1 MVRNFTADQ
10 IGDSFLAKL
19 ITPYENVVGINSW
32 NIIAGVSNSN
42 TIGTL
47 TMSAGSNVVTGYRT
61 NLDLVIGDKIIVG
74 NVEFE
79 VASIVSSSVFT
90 ITTPPQFSGTGLKF
104 YKPLDED
111 NFFDYE
117 FRWSQEPVNSDG
129 GIMSEFRP
137 LNNGTNPTDIL
148 GLAFDPLKPLWITV
162 RFTVNRL
169 STAHT
174 VSLLSLTFNIE
185 TISGEIISCPQY
197 CTDCTDPYAMNG
209 CANIIVECDDNLFNP
224 YALSKP
230 TNLYKQISDLST
242 NMFGHMVKYFRVE
255 ADQRSRDVILMEY
268 SLYSVKESGEFKI
281 MVPGNEMPSN
291 EFKFDVYGMGF
302 EDFEIHITRT
312 QFELAFGAN
321 KNPRTRDYLYFP
333 LMNRMYEV
341 SAVSFADEFN
351 MNLTYWRVMLRKYE
365 NRTSSIHTDTQI
377 EQEVNDLIT
386 GIDEVFGEEI
396 QQEYT
401 QVTKPEQYQTVFNI
415 VGDGIRDRV
424 HNNLT
429 ILDTEIRNKWTI
441 ISKNT
446 YDLSSISDVGI
457 EAVVYKRKSTLA
469 TDESLAVTLWF
480 RPDLSTT
487 NPSAVLLD
495 GLIDNKGLKISTTNE
510 KVFVQINNDIHQFTY
525 NAPVSSAAWYGMVFN
540 LNNKYNQ
547 ISTTVYKLEP
557 GNNLLPNNTTQ
568 NSITNILDE
577 TKSITQYSW
586 ITTKQYSLMPGKI
599 KMTNIRLFKK
609 PIESEQR
616 LNILQQYVVRDN
628 QLATIID
635 NAIPSIQLRRYNQAR

>member
-10 IGDSFLAKL
+10 IGDAFIAKL
-19 ITPYENVVGINSW
+19 ITPYNDVVGINSW

-42 TIGTL
+42 TVGTL

-61 NLDLVIGDKIIVG
+61 NLNLAIGDKIIVG

-79 VASIVSSSVFT
+79 VASIVSSFVFT
-90 ITTPPQFSGTGLKF
+90 VTTPPQFSGTGLKF

-117 FRWSQEPVNSDG
+117 FKWSQEPLNSDG
-129 GIMSEFRP
+129 GVMSEYRP

-148 GLAFDPLKPLWITV
+148 GLTFDPIKPLWITV

-185 TISGEIISCPQY
+185 TVAGEIISCPQY

-209 CANIIVECDDNLFNP
+209 CANIIVDCDENLFNP
-224 YALSKP
+224 YNLTKP
-230 TNLYKQISDLST
+230 TNLYKQMSDLST

-255 ADQRSRDVILMEY
+255 PDQRSRDVILMEY
-268 SLYSVKESGEFKI
+268 SLYNVKETGEFKI
-281 MVPGNEMPSN
+281 MVPDNELPSN
-291 EFKFDVYGMGF
+291 DFKFDIYGMSF
-302 EDFEIHITRT
+302 EDFEIHITAT
-312 QFELAFGAN
+312 QFSSAFGFG
-321 KNPRTRDYLYFP
+321 KSPRARDYMYFP
-333 LMNRMYEV
+333 LNNRMYEV
-341 SAVSFADEFN
+341 TAVTFADEFN
-351 MNLTYWRVMLRKYE
+351 MNMTYWRVMLKKFE
-365 NRTSSIHTDTQI
+365 NKTSSIHTDSAI
-377 EQEVNDLIT
+377 EQELSDLIT
-386 GIDEVFGEEI
+386 GIEEVFGEEI
-396 QQEYT
+396 QQEFA
-401 QVTKPEQYQTVFNI
+401 QVSKPEQYQTVFNT

-469 TDESLAVTLWF
+469 TDENLAVTLWF
-480 RPDLSTT
+480 RPDLSIT

-495 GLIDNKGLKISTTNE
+495 GLIDQKGLKISTTNE
-510 KVFVQINNDIHQFTY
+510 NIFVQINNDTHQFTY
-525 NAPVSSAAWYGMVFN
+525 NTPVSSAAWYGMVFN

-599 KMTNIRLFKK
+599 KITNIRMFKK

>member
-174 VSLLSLTFNIE
+174 ISLLSLTFNIE
-185 TISGEIISCPQY
+185 TVDGEIVSCPQY

-209 CANIIVECDDNLFNP
+209 CANIIVDCDDNLFNP

-230 TNLYKQISDLST
+230 TNLYKQMSDLST

-255 ADQRSRDVILMEY
+255 PDQRSRDVILMEY
-268 SLYSVKESGEFKI
+268 SLYNVKETGEFKI
-281 MVPGNEMPSN
+281 MVPDNELPSN
-291 EFKFDVYGMGF
+291 DFKFDIYGMSF
-302 EDFEIHITRT
+302 EDFEIHVTAT
-312 QFELAFGAN
+312 QFSSAFGFGIS
-321 KNPRTRDYLYFP
+321 PRARDYLYFP
-333 LMNRMYEV
+333 LNNRMYEV
-341 SAVSFADEFN
+341 TAVTFADEFN
-351 MNLTYWRVMLRKYE
+351 MNMTYWRVMLRKYE
-365 NRTSSIHTDTQI
+365 NRTSSIHTDSAV
-377 EQEVNDLIT
+377 EQELSDLIT

-401 QVTKPEQYQTVFNI
+401 QVTKPEQYQTVFNT

-480 RPDLSTT
+480 KPDLSIN

-525 NAPVSSAAWYGMVFN
+525 NAPVSSDAWYGMVFN

>member
-10 IGDSFLAKL
+10 IGDAFIAKL
-19 ITPYENVVGINSW
+19 ITPYNDVVGINSW

-42 TIGTL
+42 TVGTL

-61 NLDLVIGDKIIVG
+61 NLNLAIGDKIIVG

-79 VASIVSSSVFT
+79 VASIVSSFVFT
-90 ITTPPQFSGTGLKF
+90 VTTPPQFSGTGLKF

-117 FRWSQEPVNSDG
+117 FKWSQEPLNSDG
-129 GIMSEFRP
+129 GVMSEYRP

-148 GLAFDPLKPLWITV
+148 GLTFDPLKPLWITV

-185 TISGEIISCPQY
+185 TVAGEIISCPQY

-209 CANIIVECDDNLFNP
+209 CANIIVDCDENLFNP
-224 YALSKP
+224 YNLTKP
-230 TNLYKQISDLST
+230 TNLYKQMSDLST

-255 ADQRSRDVILMEY
+255 PDQRSRDVILMEY
-268 SLYSVKESGEFKI
+268 SLYNVKETGEFKI
-281 MVPGNEMPSN
+281 MVPDNELPSN
-291 EFKFDVYGMGF
+291 DFKFDIYGMSF
-302 EDFEIHITRT
+302 EDFEIHITAT
-312 QFELAFGAN
+312 QFSSAFGFG
-321 KNPRTRDYLYFP
+321 KSPRARDYMYFP
-333 LMNRMYEV
+333 LNNRMYEV
-341 SAVSFADEFN
+341 TAVTFADEFN
-351 MNLTYWRVMLRKYE
+351 MNMTYWRVMLKKFE
-365 NRTSSIHTDTQI
+365 NKTSSIHTDSAI
-377 EQEVNDLIT
+377 EQELSDLIT
-386 GIDEVFGEEI
+386 GIEEVFGEEI
-396 QQEYT
+396 QQEFA
-401 QVTKPEQYQTVFNI
+401 QVSKPEQYQTVFNT

-446 YDLSSISDVGI
+446 YDLSSISDVVI

-469 TDESLAVTLWF
+469 TDENLAVTLWF
-480 RPDLSTT
+480 RPDLSIT

-495 GLIDNKGLKISTTNE
+495 GLIDQKGLKISTTNE
-510 KVFVQINNDIHQFTY
+510 NIFVQINNDTHQFTY
-525 NAPVSSAAWYGMVFN
+525 NTPVSSAAWYGMVFN

-599 KMTNIRLFKK
+599 KITNIRMFKK

>member
-1 MVRNFTADQ
+1 M
-10 IGDSFLAKL
+10 
-19 ITPYENVVGINSW
+19 
-32 NIIAGVSNSN
+32 
-42 TIGTL
+42 
-47 TMSAGSNVVTGYRT
+47 
-61 NLDLVIGDKIIVG
+61 DL
-74 NVEFE
+74 
-79 VASIVSSSVFT
+79 
-90 ITTPPQFSGTGLKF
+90 
-104 YKPLDED
+104 
-111 NFFDYE
+111 
-117 FRWSQEPVNSDG
+117 
-129 GIMSEFRP
+129 
-137 LNNGTNPTDIL
+137 L

-174 VSLLSLTFNIE
+174 LSLLSLTFNIE
-185 TISGEIISCPQY
+185 TVAGEIISCPQY

-209 CANIIVECDDNLFNP
+209 CANIIVDCDENLFNP
-224 YALSKP
+224 YNLTKP
-230 TNLYKQISDLST
+230 TNLYKQMSDLST

-255 ADQRSRDVILMEY
+255 PDQRSRDVILMEY
-268 SLYSVKESGEFKI
+268 SLYNVKETGEFKI
-281 MVPGNEMPSN
+281 MVPDNELPSN
-291 EFKFDVYGMGF
+291 DFKFDIYGMSF
-302 EDFEIHITRT
+302 EDFEIHVTAT
-312 QFELAFGAN
+312 QFSSAFGFG
-321 KNPRTRDYLYFP
+321 KSPRARDYLYFP
-333 LMNRMYEV
+333 LNNRMYEV
-341 SAVSFADEFN
+341 TAVTFADEFN
-351 MNLTYWRVMLRKYE
+351 MNMTYWRVMLKKFE
-365 NRTSSIHTDTQI
+365 NRTSSIHTDSAI
-377 EQEVNDLIT
+377 EQELSDLIT

-401 QVTKPEQYQTVFNI
+401 QVSKPEQYQTVFNT

-424 HNNLT
+424 HNNLS

-469 TDESLAVTLWF
+469 TDENLAVTLWF
-480 RPDLSTT
+480 RPDLSAA

-495 GLIDNKGLKISTTNE
+495 GLIDQKGLKISTTNE
-510 KVFVQINNDIHQFTY
+510 NIFVQINNDTHQFTY

-586 ITTKQYSLMPGKI
+586 ITTKQYALMPGKI
-599 KMTNIRLFKK
+599 KMTNIRMFKK

-616 LNILQQYVVRDN
+616 LNVLQQYVVRDN

>member
-10 IGDSFLAKL
+10 IGDAFIAKL
-19 ITPYENVVGINSW
+19 ITPYNDVVGINSW
-32 NIIAGVSNSN
+32 NIIVGVSNSN
-42 TIGTL
+42 TVGTL
-47 TMSAGSNVVTGYRT
+47 TMTTGNPVVTGYRT
-61 NLDLVIGDKIIVG
+61 NLNLLMGDKIIVG
-74 NVEFE
+74 NIEFE
-79 VASIVSSSVFT
+79 VASIINSTTFT
-90 ITTPPQFSGTGLKF
+90 VVTPPEFSGTGLKF

-117 FRWSQEPVNSDG
+117 FKWSQEPANSDG
-129 GIMSEFRP
+129 GVMSEYRP
-137 LNNGTNPTDIL
+137 LNNDTGSMDLL

-169 STAHT
+169 STAYT
-174 VSLLSLTFNIE
+174 LSLLSLTFNIE
-185 TISGEIISCPQY
+185 TVAGEIISCPQY

-209 CANIIVECDDNLFNP
+209 CANIIVDCDENLFNP
-224 YALSKP
+224 YNLTKP
-230 TNLYKQISDLST
+230 TNLYKQMSDLST

-255 ADQRSRDVILMEY
+255 PDQRSRDVILMEY
-268 SLYSVKESGEFKI
+268 SLYNVKETGEFKI
-281 MVPGNEMPSN
+281 MVPDNELPSN
-291 EFKFDVYGMGF
+291 DFKFDIYGMSF
-302 EDFEIHITRT
+302 EDFEIHVTAT
-312 QFELAFGAN
+312 QFSSAFGFG
-321 KNPRTRDYLYFP
+321 KSPRARDYLYFP
-333 LMNRMYEV
+333 LNNRMYEV
-341 SAVSFADEFN
+341 TAVTFADEFN
-351 MNLTYWRVMLRKYE
+351 MNMTYWRVMLKKFE
-365 NRTSSIHTDTQI
+365 NRTSSIHTDSVI
-377 EQEVNDLIT
+377 EQELSDLIT

-401 QVTKPEQYQTVFNI
+401 QVSKPEQYQTVFNT

-424 HNNLT
+424 HNNLS

-469 TDESLAVTLWF
+469 TDENLAVTLWF
-480 RPDLSTT
+480 RPDLSAA

-495 GLIDNKGLKISTTNE
+495 GLIDQKGLKISTTNE
-510 KVFVQINNDIHQFTY
+510 NIFVQINNDTHQFTY

-586 ITTKQYSLMPGKI
+586 ITTKQYALMPGKI
-599 KMTNIRLFKK
+599 KMTNIRMFKK

-616 LNILQQYVVRDN
+616 LNVLQQYVVRDN

>member
-19 ITPYENVVGINSW
+19 ITPYNDVVGINSW

-61 NLDLVIGDKIIVG
+61 NLDLVMGDKIIVG

-79 VASIVSSSVFT
+79 VASVVSSSVFT
-90 ITTPPQFSGTGLKF
+90 VTTPPQFSGTGLKF

-117 FRWSQEPVNSDG
+117 FRWSQEPANSDG

-174 VSLLSLTFNIE
+174 ISLLSLTFNIE
-185 TISGEIISCPQY
+185 TVDGEIVSCPQY

-209 CANIIVECDDNLFNP
+209 CANIIVDCDDNLFNP

-230 TNLYKQISDLST
+230 TNLYKQMSDLST

-255 ADQRSRDVILMEY
+255 PDQRSRDVILMEY
-268 SLYSVKESGEFKI
+268 SLYNVKETGEFKI
-281 MVPGNEMPSN
+281 MVPDNELPSN
-291 EFKFDVYGMGF
+291 DFKFDIYGMSF
-302 EDFEIHITRT
+302 EDFEIHITAT
-312 QFELAFGAN
+312 QFSSAFGFG
-321 KNPRTRDYLYFP
+321 KSPRARDYMYFP
-333 LMNRMYEV
+333 LNNRMYEV
-341 SAVSFADEFN
+341 TAVTFADEFN
-351 MNLTYWRVMLRKYE
+351 MNMTYWRVMLKKFE
-365 NRTSSIHTDTQI
+365 NRTSSIHTDSAV
-377 EQEVNDLIT
+377 EQELSDLIT

-525 NAPVSSAAWYGMVFN
+525 NAPVSSDAWYGMVFN

-599 KMTNIRLFKK
+599 KMTNIRMFKK

>member
-10 IGDSFLAKL
+10 IGDAFIAKL
-19 ITPYENVVGINSW
+19 ITPYNDVVGINSW
-32 NIIAGVSNSN
+32 NIIAGVSNFN
-42 TIGTL
+42 TVGTL
-47 TMSAGSNVVTGYRT
+47 AMTAGNNTVIGLNT
-61 NLDLVIGDKIIVG
+61 NLNLITGDKIIVG
-74 NVEFE
+74 NIEFE
-79 VASIVSSSVFT
+79 VASIINSSTFT
-90 ITTPPQFSGTGLKF
+90 VVTAPEFTGNGLKF

-117 FRWSQEPVNSDG
+117 FKWSQEPLNSDG
-129 GIMSEFRP
+129 GVMSEYRP
-137 LNNGTNPTDIL
+137 LNNDTGLLDLL
-148 GLAFDPLKPLWITV
+148 GLEFDPLKPLWITV

-174 VSLLSLTFNIE
+174 ISLLSLTFNIE
-185 TISGEIISCPQY
+185 TIAGEIISCPQY

-209 CANIIVECDDNLFNP
+209 CANIIVDCDENLFNP

-230 TNLYKQISDLST
+230 TNLYKQMSDISTS
-242 NMFGHMVKYFRVE
+242 MFGHPVKYFRVE
-255 ADQRSRDVILMEY
+255 PDQRSRDVILMEY
-268 SLYSVKESGEFKI
+268 SLHNVMETGEFKI
-281 MVPGNEMPSN
+281 MIPGNELPSN
-291 EFKFDVYGMGF
+291 EFKFDIYGMSF
-302 EDFEIHITRT
+302 EDFEIHITGT
-312 QFELAFGAN
+312 QFSSAFGFG
-321 KNPRTRDYLYFP
+321 KRPRARDYLYLP
-333 LMNRMYEV
+333 LNNRMYEI
-341 SAVSFADEFN
+341 SAVTFADEFN
-351 MNLTYWRVMLRKYE
+351 MNMTYWRVMLRKYE
-365 NRTSSIHTDTQI
+365 NRTSSIHTDSTV
-377 EQEVNDLIT
+377 EQELSDLIT

-396 QQEYT
+396 KQEYT
-401 QVTKPEQYQTVFNI
+401 QVAKPEQYQTVFNI

-424 HNNLT
+424 HNNLS

-457 EAVVYKRKSTLA
+457 EAVVYKRKSTLS
-469 TDESLAVTLWF
+469 TDENLAVTLWF
-480 RPDLSTT
+480 KPDLSTA

-495 GLIDNKGLKISTTNE
+495 GLINQKGLKISTTNE
-510 KVFVQINNDIHQFTY
+510 NIFVQINNDTHQFTY
-525 NAPVSSAAWYGMVFN
+525 NTPVDSNAWYGMVFN

-577 TKSITQYSW
+577 TKSISQYNW

-599 KMTNIRLFKK
+599 KITNIRMFKK

>member
-10 IGDSFLAKL
+10 IGDAFIAKL
-19 ITPYENVVGINSW
+19 ITPYNDVVGINSW

-42 TIGTL
+42 TVGTL
-47 TMSAGSNVVTGYRT
+47 TMSTGSNVVTGYRT
-61 NLDLVIGDKIIVG
+61 NLDLAIGDKIIVG

-79 VASIVSSSVFT
+79 VASIISSFVFT
-90 ITTPPQFSGTGLKF
+90 VTTPPQFSGTGLKF

-117 FRWSQEPVNSDG
+117 FKWSQEPLNSDG
-129 GIMSEFRP
+129 GVMSEYRP

-148 GLAFDPLKPLWITV
+148 GLTFDPLKPLWITV

-185 TISGEIISCPQY
+185 TVAGEIISCPQY

-209 CANIIVECDDNLFNP
+209 CANIIVDCDENLFNP
-224 YALSKP
+224 YNLTKP
-230 TNLYKQISDLST
+230 TNLYKQMSDLST

-255 ADQRSRDVILMEY
+255 PDQRSRDVILMEY
-268 SLYSVKESGEFKI
+268 SLYNVKETGEFKI
-281 MVPGNEMPSN
+281 MVPDNELPSN
-291 EFKFDVYGMGF
+291 DFKFDIYGMSF
-302 EDFEIHITRT
+302 EDFEIHITAT
-312 QFELAFGAN
+312 QFSSAFGFG
-321 KNPRTRDYLYFP
+321 KSPRARDYMYFP
-333 LMNRMYEV
+333 LNNRMYEV
-341 SAVSFADEFN
+341 TAVTFADEFN
-351 MNLTYWRVMLRKYE
+351 MNMTYWRVMLKKFE
-365 NRTSSIHTDTQI
+365 NRTSSIHTDSAI
-377 EQEVNDLIT
+377 EQELSDLIT
-386 GIDEVFGEEI
+386 GIEEVFGEEM
-396 QQEYT
+396 QQEFA
-401 QVTKPEQYQTVFNI
+401 QVSKPEQYQTVFNT

-469 TDESLAVTLWF
+469 TDENLAVTLWF
-480 RPDLSTT
+480 RPDLSAA

-495 GLIDNKGLKISTTNE
+495 GLIDQKGLKISTTNE
-510 KVFVQINNDIHQFTY
+510 NIFVQINNDIHQFTY

-586 ITTKQYSLMPGKI
+586 ITTKQYALMPGKI
-599 KMTNIRLFKK
+599 KITNIRMFKK

>member
-32 NIIAGVSNSN
+32 NIIAGVSNFN

-47 TMSAGSNVVTGYRT
+47 TMTAGNPVVTGYRT
-61 NLDLVIGDKIIVG
+61 NLNLTMGDKIIVG
-74 NVEFE
+74 NIEFE
-79 VASIVSSSVFT
+79 VASIINSSTFT
-90 ITTPPQFSGTGLKF
+90 VVTAPEFSGTGLKF

-117 FRWSQEPVNSDG
+117 FKWSQEPANSDG
-129 GIMSEFRP
+129 GVMSEYRP
-137 LNNGTNPTDIL
+137 LNNDTNSTDLL

-162 RFTVNRL
+162 RSTVNRL

-174 VSLLSLTFNIE
+174 LSLLSLTFNIE
-185 TISGEIISCPQY
+185 TVNGEIISCPQY

-209 CANIIVECDDNLFNP
+209 CANIIVECDENLFNP

-230 TNLYKQISDLST
+230 TNLYKQMSDLST

-255 ADQRSRDVILMEY
+255 PDQRSRDVILMEY
-268 SLYSVKESGEFKI
+268 SLYNVKDSGEFKI
-281 MVPGNEMPSN
+281 MVPGNEMPST
-291 EFKFDVYGMGF
+291 EFKFDIYGMGF
-302 EDFEIHITRT
+302 EDFEVHVTRT
-312 QFELAFGAN
+312 QFESAFGAN
-321 KNPRTRDYLYFP
+321 KSPRSRDYLYFP

-351 MNLTYWRVMLRKYE
+351 MNMTYWRVMLKKYE
-365 NRTSSIHTDTQI
+365 NRTSSIHTDSVV
-377 EQEVNDLIT
+377 EQELDDLIT

-401 QVTKPEQYQTVFNI
+401 KVTKPEQYQTVFSP
-415 VGDGIRDRV
+415 VGDGIRDRI
-424 HNNLT
+424 HNNIT

-457 EAVVYKRKSTLA
+457 EAVVYKRKSTLS
-469 TDESLAVTLWF
+469 TDENLAVTMWF
-480 RPDLSTT
+480 KPNFTAA

-495 GLIDNKGLKISTTNE
+495 GLMDNKGLKISTTNE
-510 KVFVQINNDIHQFTY
+510 NIFVQINNDTHQFTY
-525 NAPVSSAAWYGMVFN
+525 NSPVNSEAWYGIVFN
-540 LNNKYNQ
+540 LNNKFNQ
-547 ISTTVYKLEP
+547 ISTSVYRLDP
-557 GNNLLPNNTTQ
+557 NSNLLTNNSTQ
-568 NSITNILDE
+568 NSITNILEE
-577 TKSITQYSW
+577 TKSISQYNW
-586 ITTKQYSLMPGKI
+586 LTAKQWALMPGKVKI
-599 KMTNIRLFKK
+599 TNVRLFKK
-609 PIESEQR
+609 PIEAEQR
-616 LNILQQYVVRDN
+616 LNILQQYIVRDN
-628 QLATIID
+628 HLATVID
-635 NAIPSIQLRRYNQAR
+635 NAVPSIQLRRYNQAR

>member
-10 IGDSFLAKL
+10 IGDAFLAKL

-61 NLDLVIGDKIIVG
+61 NLNLVIGDKIIVG

-79 VASIVSSSVFT
+79 VASIISPYVFT
-90 ITTPPQFSGTGLKF
+90 VTTPPEFTGTGLKF
-104 YKPLDED
+104 YKSLNED

-117 FRWSQEPVNSDG
+117 FRWSQEPANSDG

-174 VSLLSLTFNIE
+174 LSLLSLTFNIE
-185 TISGEIISCPQY
+185 TVEGEIISCPQY

-209 CANIIVECDDNLFNP
+209 CANIIVDCDDNLFNP
-224 YALSKP
+224 YDLTKP
-230 TNLYKQISDLST
+230 TNLYKQMSDLST
-242 NMFGHMVKYFRVE
+242 SMFGYPIKYFRVE
-255 ADQRSRDVILMEY
+255 PDQRSRDVILMEY
-268 SLYSVKESGEFKI
+268 SLYNVKETGEFKI
-281 MVPGNEMPSN
+281 MVPDNELPSN
-291 EFKFDVYGMGF
+291 DFKFDIYGMSF
-302 EDFEIHITRT
+302 EDFEIHVTAT
-312 QFELAFGAN
+312 QFSSAFGFGIS
-321 KNPRTRDYLYFP
+321 PRARDYLYFP
-333 LMNRMYEV
+333 LNNRMYEV
-341 SAVSFADEFN
+341 TAVTFADEFN
-351 MNLTYWRVMLRKYE
+351 MNMTYWRVMLKKYE
-365 NRTSSIHTDTQI
+365 NRTSSIHTDSAV
-377 EQEVNDLIT
+377 EQELSDLIT
-386 GIDEVFGEEI
+386 GIEEVFGEEI
-396 QQEYT
+396 QQEFA
-401 QVTKPEQYQTVFNI
+401 QVAKPEQYQTVFNT

-469 TDESLAVTLWF
+469 TDESLAITLWF
-480 RPDLSTT
+480 RPDLSAT
-487 NPSAVLLD
+487 NPSAVLID
-495 GLIDNKGLKISTTNE
+495 GLINQKGLKISTTNE
-510 KVFVQINNDIHQFTY
+510 NIFVQINNDTHQFTY
-525 NAPVSSAAWYGMVFN
+525 NTPISSDAWYGMVFN

-616 LNILQQYVVRDN
+616 LNVLQQYVVRDN

>member
-10 IGDSFLAKL
+10 IGDAFIAKL
-19 ITPYENVVGINSW
+19 ITPYNDVVGINSW

-42 TIGTL
+42 TVGTL

-61 NLDLVIGDKIIVG
+61 NLNLAIGDKIIVG

-79 VASIVSSSVFT
+79 VASIVSSFVFT
-90 ITTPPQFSGTGLKF
+90 VTTPPQFSGTGLKS

-117 FRWSQEPVNSDG
+117 FKWSQEPLNSDG
-129 GIMSEFRP
+129 GVMSEYRP

-148 GLAFDPLKPLWITV
+148 GLTFDPLKPLWITV

-185 TISGEIISCPQY
+185 TVAGEIISCPQY

-209 CANIIVECDDNLFNP
+209 CANIIVDCDENLFNP
-224 YALSKP
+224 YNLTKP
-230 TNLYKQISDLST
+230 TNLYKQMSDLST

-255 ADQRSRDVILMEY
+255 PDQRSRDVILMEY
-268 SLYSVKESGEFKI
+268 SLYNVKETGEFKI
-281 MVPGNEMPSN
+281 MVPDNELPSN
-291 EFKFDVYGMGF
+291 DFKFDIYGMSF
-302 EDFEIHITRT
+302 EDFEIHITAT
-312 QFELAFGAN
+312 QFSSAFGFG
-321 KNPRTRDYLYFP
+321 KSPRARDYMYFP
-333 LMNRMYEV
+333 LNNRMYEV
-341 SAVSFADEFN
+341 TAVTFADEFN
-351 MNLTYWRVMLRKYE
+351 MNMTYWRVMLKKFE
-365 NRTSSIHTDTQI
+365 NKTSSIHTDSAI
-377 EQEVNDLIT
+377 EQELSDLIT
-386 GIDEVFGEEI
+386 GIEEVFGEEI
-396 QQEYT
+396 QQEFA
-401 QVTKPEQYQTVFNI
+401 QVSKPEQYQTVFNT

-469 TDESLAVTLWF
+469 TDENLAVTLWF
-480 RPDLSTT
+480 RPDLSIT

-495 GLIDNKGLKISTTNE
+495 GLIDQKGLKISTTNE
-510 KVFVQINNDIHQFTY
+510 NIFVQINNDTPQFTY
-525 NAPVSSAAWYGMVFN
+525 NTPVSSAAWYGMVFN

-599 KMTNIRLFKK
+599 KITNIRMFKK

>member
-10 IGDSFLAKL
+10 IGDAFLAKL

-42 TIGTL
+42 TVGTL

-74 NVEFE
+74 NIEFE
-79 VASIVSSSVFT
+79 VASIINSSVFT
-90 ITTPPQFSGTGLKF
+90 VTTPPEFTGTGLKF
-104 YKPLDED
+104 YKPLNED

-117 FRWSQEPVNSDG
+117 FRWSQEPINSDG

-148 GLAFDPLKPLWITV
+148 GLAFDPQKPLWITV
-162 RFTVNRL
+162 RSTVNRL
-169 STAHT
+169 STAH
-174 VSLLSLTFNIE
+174 VLSLLSLTFNIE
-185 TISGEIISCPQY
+185 TVEGEIVSCPQY

-209 CANIIVECDDNLFNP
+209 CANIIVDCDDNLFNP

-230 TNLYKQISDLST
+230 TNLYKQMSDLST
-242 NMFGHMVKYFRVE
+242 NMFGHPVKYFRVE
-255 ADQRSRDVILMEY
+255 PDQRSRDVILMEY
-268 SLYSVKESGEFKI
+268 SLYNVKETGEFKI
-281 MVPGNEMPSN
+281 MVPDNELPAN
-291 EFKFDVYGMGF
+291 EFKFDIYGMSF
-302 EDFEIHITRT
+302 EDFEIHITAT
-312 QFELAFGAN
+312 QFSSAFGFGKSPIA
-321 KNPRTRDYLYFP
+321 RDYLYFP
-333 LMNRMYEV
+333 LNNRMYEV
-341 SAVSFADEFN
+341 TAVSFADEFN
-351 MNLTYWRVMLRKYE
+351 MNMTYWRVMLKKYE
-365 NRTSSIHTDTQI
+365 NRTSSIHTDSAV
-377 EQEVNDLIT
+377 EQELSDLIT

-401 QVTKPEQYQTVFNI
+401 QVTKPEQYQTVFNT

-469 TDESLAVTLWF
+469 TDENLAVTLWF
-480 RPDLSTT
+480 RPDLSAA

-495 GLIDNKGLKISTTNE
+495 GLINQKGLKISTTNE
-510 KVFVQINNDIHQFTY
+510 NIFVQINNDTHQFTY
-525 NAPVSSAAWYGMVFN
+525 NAPISSDAWYGMVFN

>member
-10 IGDSFLAKL
+10 IGDAFIAKL
-19 ITPYENVVGINSW
+19 ITPYDNVVGINSW
-32 NIIAGVSNSN
+32 NIIVGVSNSN

-47 TMSAGSNVVTGYRT
+47 TMSAGSPVVTGYRT
-61 NLDLVIGDKIIVG
+61 NLDLAVGDKIIVG

-79 VASIVSSSVFT
+79 VASIISQFVFT
-90 ITTPPQFSGTGLKF
+90 VTTPPEFTGTGLKF
-104 YKPLDED
+104 YKPLDEN

-117 FRWSQEPVNSDG
+117 FKWSQEPANSDG
-129 GIMSEFRP
+129 GVMSEYRP
-137 LNNGTNPTDIL
+137 LNNDTGVMDLL

-174 VSLLSLTFNIE
+174 LSLLSLTFNIE
-185 TISGEIISCPQY
+185 TVEGEIISCPQY

-209 CANIIVECDDNLFNP
+209 CANIIVDCNENLFDP
-224 YALSKP
+224 YNLTKP
-230 TNLYKQISDLST
+230 TNLYKQMSDLST

-255 ADQRSRDVILMEY
+255 PDQRSRDVILMEY
-268 SLYSVKESGEFKI
+268 SLYNVKETGEFKI
-281 MVPGNEMPSN
+281 MVPDNELPSN
-291 EFKFDVYGMGF
+291 DFKFDIYGMSF
-302 EDFEIHITRT
+302 EDFEIHVTAT
-312 QFELAFGAN
+312 QFSSAFGFG
-321 KNPRTRDYLYFP
+321 KSPRARDYMYFP
-333 LMNRMYEV
+333 LNNRMYEV
-341 SAVSFADEFN
+341 TAVTFADEFN
-351 MNLTYWRVMLRKYE
+351 MNMTYWRVMLKKFE
-365 NRTSSIHTDTQI
+365 NKTSSIHTDSAV
-377 EQEVNDLIT
+377 EQELSDLIT
-386 GIDEVFGEEI
+386 GIEEVFGEEI
-396 QQEYT
+396 KQEYT
-401 QVTKPEQYQTVFNI
+401 QVSKPEQYQTVFNT

-424 HNNLT
+424 HNNLS

-469 TDESLAVTLWF
+469 TDENLAVTLWF
-480 RPDLSTT
+480 RPDLSAA
-487 NPSAVLLD
+487 NPSAILLD
-495 GLIDNKGLKISTTNE
+495 GLIDQKGLKISTTNE
-510 KVFVQINNDIHQFTY
+510 NIFVQINNDIHQFTY
-525 NAPVSSAAWYGMVFN
+525 NTPVSSDAWYGMVFN

-568 NSITNILDE
+568 NSITNVLDE
-577 TKSITQYSW
+577 TKSITQYNW

-599 KMTNIRLFKK
+599 KITNIRMFKK

-616 LNILQQYVVRDN
+616 LNVLQQYVVRDN

>member
-10 IGDSFLAKL
+10 IGDAFIAKL
-19 ITPYENVVGINSW
+19 ITPYNDVVGINSW

-42 TIGTL
+42 TVGTL

-61 NLDLVIGDKIIVG
+61 NLNLAIGDKIIVG

-79 VASIVSSSVFT
+79 VASIVSSFVFT
-90 ITTPPQFSGTGLKF
+90 VTTPPQFSGTGLKF

-117 FRWSQEPVNSDG
+117 FKWSQEPLNSDG
-129 GIMSEFRP
+129 GVMSEYRP

-148 GLAFDPLKPLWITV
+148 GLTFDPLKPLWITV

-185 TISGEIISCPQY
+185 TVAGEIISCPQY

-209 CANIIVECDDNLFNP
+209 CANIIVDCDENLFNP
-224 YALSKP
+224 YNLTKP
-230 TNLYKQISDLST
+230 TNLYKQMSDLST

-255 ADQRSRDVILMEY
+255 PDQRSRDVILMEY
-268 SLYSVKESGEFKI
+268 SLYNVKETGEFKI
-281 MVPGNEMPSN
+281 MVPDNELPSN
-291 EFKFDVYGMGF
+291 DFKFDIYGMSF
-302 EDFEIHITRT
+302 EDFEIHITAT
-312 QFELAFGAN
+312 QFSSAFGFG
-321 KNPRTRDYLYFP
+321 KSPRARDYMYFP
-333 LMNRMYEV
+333 LNNRMYEV
-341 SAVSFADEFN
+341 TAVTFADEFN
-351 MNLTYWRVMLRKYE
+351 MNMTYWRVMLKKFE
-365 NRTSSIHTDTQI
+365 NKTSSIHTDSAI
-377 EQEVNDLIT
+377 EQELSDLIT
-386 GIDEVFGEEI
+386 GIEEVFGEEI
-396 QQEYT
+396 QQEFA
-401 QVTKPEQYQTVFNI
+401 QVSKPEQYQTVFNT

-469 TDESLAVTLWF
+469 TDENLAVTLWF
-480 RPDLSTT
+480 RPDLSIT

-495 GLIDNKGLKISTTNE
+495 GLIDQKGLKISTTNE
-510 KVFVQINNDIHQFTY
+510 NIFVQINNDTHQFTY
-525 NAPVSSAAWYGMVFN
+525 NTPVSSAAWYGMVFN

-568 NSITNILDE
+568 NSITNVLDE

-599 KMTNIRLFKK
+599 KITNIRMFKK